1 MSKLPYPPMTDGADL
16 QRFLFRLVDEL
27 NNSLNN
33 IGAYSGSS
41 ASQVEL
47 GGSSST
53 SGSLDDATA
62 NELKSL
68 IIKNAKDVQMEIE
81 ALSKTTDGIENDIS
95 QISIGLEQ
103 KIKATDQMVSK
114 YISTTNGYIR
124 QGVVRYDGITP
135 IIGIAI
141 GQDIAVT
148 GVKVTVNGV
157 EYDTIDT
164 SHNMS
169 VLTEDKLSFYVSGNE
184 VAYFAND
191 SLHINRISVGD
202 WMIEIRNGLSIR
214 WVGGDQ

>member
-33 IGAYSGSS
+33 IGAYDGSS

-47 GGSSST
+47 GGSSSD
-53 SGSLDDATA
+53 SGSLDDGTV

-81 ALSKTTDGIENDIS
+81 ALSKTTDVMENDIS
-95 QISIGLEQ
+95 QLSIGLEQ
-103 KIKATDQMVSK
+103 KIKATDQTVSK
-114 YISTTNGYIR
+114 HISTTNGYIR

-141 GQDIAVT
+141 GQEITVT

-164 SHNMS
+164 SHNMI
-169 VLTEDKLSFYVSGNE
+169 VLTSDKLSFYLSGNE

-191 SLHINRISVGD
+191 SLHVNRISVGD
-202 WMIEIRNGLSIR
+202 WMIERRNGLSIR
-214 WVGGDQ
+214 WIGGGQ